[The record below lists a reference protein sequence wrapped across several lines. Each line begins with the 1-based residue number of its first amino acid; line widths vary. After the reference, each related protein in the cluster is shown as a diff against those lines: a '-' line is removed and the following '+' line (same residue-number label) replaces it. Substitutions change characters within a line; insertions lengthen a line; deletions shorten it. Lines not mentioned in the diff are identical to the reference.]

1 MALDSSVFSG
11 VVAQERKR
19 LSLPVSSEEETGSN
33 NMVSVAKPTVEYDG
47 YQRTITDVV
56 RIRQGEEEKD
66 DVAGVSQL
74 MVGLDDAIKT
84 CRSLRLLLERLHQ
97 RRNTDFYQQLNG
109 GAAGDPIPSP

>member
-1 MALDSSVFSG
+1 MASDSGIFSG
-11 VVAQERKR
+11 VVAQVGKR
-19 LSLPVSSEEETGSN
+19 LSPPVGSEEETDSD

-56 RIRQGEEEKD
+56 RILQSKKEKD
-66 DVAGVSQL
+66 DTSVSQL

-109 GAAGDPIPSP
+109 GAAGDPIPSQ